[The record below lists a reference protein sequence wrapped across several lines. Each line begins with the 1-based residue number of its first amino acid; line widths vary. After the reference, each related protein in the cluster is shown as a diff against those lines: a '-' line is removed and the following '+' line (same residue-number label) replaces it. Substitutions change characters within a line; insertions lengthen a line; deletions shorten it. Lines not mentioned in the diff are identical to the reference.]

1 LGSVTVLNTTG
12 WSPIVM
18 ANDFNVKAA
27 SGEEW
32 LIRGIS
38 EDNLADGKGEVNIR
52 YMGPDGWVEED
63 KAPSEV
69 VDFAVKV
76 FLD

>member
-1 LGSVTVLNTTG
+1 MKSVTVLNTTG

-18 ANDFNVKAA
+18 ASDFNIKTA

-38 EDNLADGKGEVNIR
+38 EDNLADGKGEVDIR
-52 YMGPDGWVEED
+52 YMGPNGWVEED

-69 VDFAVKV
+69 VDFAVEMFV
-76 FLD
+76 E

>member
-1 LGSVTVLNTTG
+1 MRSVTVLNATG

-18 ANDFNVKAA
+18 ASDFNVKTA
-27 SGEEW
+27 SGEQW

-38 EDNLADGKGEVNIR
+38 EDNLADGKGEVDIR

-69 VDFAVKV
+69 VDFASKV
-76 FLD
+76 FFE